1 MPGPVI
7 FGRIID
13 GSCLLWA
20 YTCGE
25 RLSCQLYD
33 IVYFRVALHVYQLVC
48 KGTGLLLLV
57 GLYTFFRIAN
67 KKEWQRGD
75 MVVKD
80 LHVNGDDKTP
90 STVCNGTSHSHIKC

>member
-57 GLYTFFRIAN
+57 GLYTYFRITN
-67 KKEWQRGD
+67 KKEWQRSE

-80 LHVNGDDKTP
+80 LHVTGDDKTI
-90 STVCNGTSHSHIKC
+90 STVCDGRFH

>member
-13 GSCLLWA
+13 GSCLLWK

-33 IVYFRVALHVYQLVC
+33 IVYFRVAIHVYGLVC
-48 KGTGLLLLV
+48 KGIGLLLVV
-57 GLYTFFRIAN
+57 GLYIYVRVTN
-67 KKEWQRGD
+67 KKEWHQSE
-75 MVVKD
+75 MAATEIP
-80 LHVNGDDKTP
+80 VNGGDTTV
-90 STVCNGTSHSHIKC
+90 STVYGGRFHLRIKS